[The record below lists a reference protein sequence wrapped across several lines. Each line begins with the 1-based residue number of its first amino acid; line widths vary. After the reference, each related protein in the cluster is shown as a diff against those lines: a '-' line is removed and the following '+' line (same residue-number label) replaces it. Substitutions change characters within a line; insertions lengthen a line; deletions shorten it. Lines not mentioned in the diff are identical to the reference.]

1 MSEII
6 FEWDK
11 QKNAS
16 NKAKHGVTF
25 EEACSV
31 FQDSRALIILDPDLS
46 DDEERFVILGLSINL
61 NMLVVCHCYRNEE
74 QTKRIIS
81 ARKAT
86 KTECRYY

>member
-31 FQDSRALIILDPDLS
+31 FQDSRALIIPDPDLS

-61 NMLVVCHCYRNEE
+61 NMLVVCHCGVVLGR
-74 QTKRIIS
+74 
-81 ARKAT
+81 RK
-86 KTECRYY
+86 KTADGRFFLAFGLC

>member
-31 FQDSRALIILDPDLS
+31 FQDSRALIIPDPDLS